1 MAKLEF
7 DPSSSLP
14 DLKGKVAIVTGGN
27 AGIGYE
33 TVKRLAMKGAKVYMG
48 ARNASRAAAA
58 IAQLKAEGAL
68 GGAGGGQVEWLHLDL
83 IVPSTTRDGA
93 EDFLKRENRL
103 DILVNNAGV
112 LGFADDLN
120 LVHARIAVSEIMS
133 INHLGPFV
141 LTTTLLPLLKKT
153 AAEAGSDVRII
164 TLSSSSHYESWVPLD
179 WKSYDGWSLENKNF
193 LNSYMAYRTTKG
205 LNVLF
210 AKELQRK
217 LDEEHIPA
225 LSMAVD
231 PGIVDTPTNRKV
243 VASQRW
249 FGWLLLPYINIRSM
263 PVAKGAYT
271 TLFAAASP
279 VVKDRK
285 KEFAGAYLKPL
296 GVIATPKKE
305 TLDPVIARDLWETS
319 ERAVA
324 AM

>member
-164 TLSSSSHYESWVPLD
+164 TLSSSSHYESWLHGVQ
-179 WKSYDGWSLENKNF
+179 
-193 LNSYMAYRTTKG
+193 TTKG

-249 FGWLLLPYINIRSM
+249 FGWLFLPYINIRSM